1 MRRTGNAVARGG
13 MPETPLLGRLQ
24 TGAVMPTQSKAALP
38 QMPAS
43 LAARPGVRSSQRAG
57 FDRHVWVL
65 YLAPATLVLV
75 AVTIIPLFYLLYNS
89 LTNYDLRRAYLGRS
103 FTGLANYRTMLTDGT
118 FWDSV
123 RVALTV
129 TAGVVVV
136 QLTLGM
142 LLAILFSREFPG
154 KRVVRSL
161 FLLPLITTPVVVG
174 LTWRMLYNS
183 DLGMINYL
191 LGSVGLP
198 TPLWLASTRLALPS
212 IVITDTWHAVPF
224 VTLMFLAGLQS
235 LPNEPQEAAKIDGA
249 GYWRRFVDIT
259 LPQMRPLIFLALIFR
274 ATDAIRMFDLI
285 YVMTSG
291 GPANATQ
298 TLNMYAYKVGF
309 QFLNIGYGSAL
320 AVVLMLV
327 CIAISFVLVR
337 YSGIEL
343 QGGAR

>member
-1 MRRTGNAVARGG
+1 MSIQ
-13 MPETPLLGRLQ
+13 P
-24 TGAVMPTQSKAALP
+24 KAALP
-38 QMPAS
+38 RVAS
-43 LAARPGVRSSQRAG
+43 PLPTRPSVRPSRRGAL
-57 FDRHVWVL
+57 DRHVWIFYV
-65 YLAPATLVLV
+65 APATLVLV
-75 AVTIIPLFYLLYNS
+75 AVTIVPLFYLLYNS

-103 FTGLANYRTMLTDGT
+103 FTGLANYRTMLSDET
-118 FWDSV
+118 FWQSV

-129 TAGVVVV
+129 TAGVVIV

-142 LLAILFSREFPG
+142 LLAILFSRDFPG

-161 FLLPLITTPVVVG
+161 FLLPLITTQVVVG
-174 LTWRMLYNS
+174 LTWRMLYNA

-198 TPLWLASTRLALPS
+198 TPLWLASTRMALPS
-212 IVITDTWHAVPF
+212 VVITDTWHAVPF
-224 VTLMFLAGLQS
+224 VTLMFVAGLQG
-235 LPNEPQEAAKIDGA
+235 LPTEPQEAAKVDGA
-249 GYWRRFVDIT
+249 SYWRRFVDIT

-327 CIAISFVLVR
+327 CVAISFVLVR

-343 QGGAR
+343 EGGAR

>member
-1 MRRTGNAVARGG
+1 MAIQPNAV
-13 MPETPLLGRLQ
+13 TPR
-24 TGAVMPTQSKAALP
+24 VAAP
-38 QMPAS
+38 RP
-43 LAARPGVRSSQRAG
+43 ARPGIGPGRSG
-57 FDRHVWVL
+57 TLDRHVWIFYV
-65 YLAPATLVLV
+65 APAALVLV
-75 AVTIIPLFYLLYNS
+75 AVTLAPLVYLLYNS
-89 LTNYDLRRAYLGRS
+89 LTEYDLRRAYLGRT
-103 FTGLANYRTMLTDGT
+103 FVGVANYRAMLEDGS
-118 FWDSV
+118 FWQSV
-123 RVALTV
+123 RVALSV
-129 TAGVVVV
+129 TAGVVGAELV
-136 QLTLGM
+136 LGM
-142 LLAILFSREFPG
+142 ALALLFSRDFPG

-174 LTWRMLYNS
+174 LTWRMLYNA
-183 DLGMINYL
+183 DLGMINYV
-191 LGSVGLP
+191 LGSLGLP

-212 IVITDTWHAVPF
+212 VIITDTWHAVPF
-224 VTLMFLAGLQS
+224 VTLMFVAGLQS
-235 LPNEPQEAAKIDGA
+235 LPTEPQEAAKVDGA
-249 GYWRRFVDIT
+249 SPWRRFLDIT

-327 CIAISFVLVR
+327 CVAISFVLVK

-343 QGGAR
+343 EGGAR

>member
-1 MRRTGNAVARGG
+1 MS
-13 MPETPLLGRLQ
+13 
-24 TGAVMPTQSKAALP
+24 TQPKAALP
-38 QMPAS
+38 RVAAPLPVRPRVRPS
-43 LAARPGVRSSQRAG
+43 RLAAL
-57 FDRHVWVL
+57 DRHVWAL
-65 YLAPATLVLV
+65 YVAPATLVLV
-75 AVTIIPLFYLLYNS
+75 AVTVIPLFYLLYNS

-103 FTGLANYRTMLTDGT
+103 FAGLANYRTMLADET
-118 FWDSV
+118 FWQSV

-129 TAGVVVV
+129 TAGVVIVE
-136 QLTLGM
+136 LTVGM
-142 LLAILFSREFPG
+142 LLALLFSREFPG

-191 LGSVGLP
+191 LESAGLP
-198 TPLWLASTRLALPS
+198 TPLWLASTRMALPS
-212 IVITDTWHAVPF
+212 VVITDTWHAVPF

-235 LPNEPQEAAKIDGA
+235 LPHEPQEAAKVDGA
-249 GYWRRFVDIT
+249 SYWRRFLDIT

-343 QGGAR
+343 EGGTR

>member
-1 MRRTGNAVARGG
+1 MAIQPNTAVPRRAA
-13 MPETPLLGRLQ
+13 PLP
-24 TGAVMPTQSKAALP
+24 V
-38 QMPAS
+38 
-43 LAARPGVRSSQRAG
+43 RPGTRPRRFGAL
-57 FDRHVWVL
+57 DRHVWIFYV
-65 YLAPATLVLV
+65 APAALVLV
-75 AVTIIPLFYLLYNS
+75 AVTLAPLLYLVYNS
-89 LTNYDLRRAYLGRS
+89 LTDYDLRRAYLGRT
-103 FTGLANYRTMLTDGT
+103 FIGLGNYRAMLEDGT
-118 FWDSV
+118 FWQSL
-123 RVALTV
+123 RVALSV

-136 QLTLGM
+136 ELVFGM
-142 LLAILFSREFPG
+142 ALAMLFSRDFPG

-174 LTWRMLYNS
+174 LTWRMLYNA
-183 DLGMINYL
+183 DLGMINYI
-191 LGSVGLP
+191 LGSLGLP

-212 IVITDTWHAVPF
+212 VIITDTWHAVPF
-224 VTLMFLAGLQS
+224 VTLMFVAGLQS
-235 LPNEPQEAAKIDGA
+235 LPTEPQEAAKVDGA
-249 GYWRRFVDIT
+249 SAWRRFRDIT

-320 AVVLMLV
+320 AVVLMLACV
-327 CIAISFVLVR
+327 AISFALVK

-343 QGGAR
+343 EGGAR

>member
-1 MRRTGNAVARGG
+1 
-13 MPETPLLGRLQ
+13 
-24 TGAVMPTQSKAALP
+24 
-38 QMPAS
+38 
-43 LAARPGVRSSQRAG
+43 
-57 FDRHVWVL
+57 
-65 YLAPATLVLV
+65 
-75 AVTIIPLFYLLYNS
+75 
-89 LTNYDLRRAYLGRS
+89 
-103 FTGLANYRTMLTDGT
+103 
-118 FWDSV
+118 
-123 RVALTV
+123 
-129 TAGVVVV
+129 
-136 QLTLGM
+136 
-142 LLAILFSREFPG
+142 
-154 KRVVRSL
+154 
-161 FLLPLITTPVVVG
+161 LITTPVVVG

-191 LGSVGLP
+191 LDAAGLP

-212 IVITDTWHAVPF
+212 VVITDTWHAVPF
-224 VTLMFLAGLQS
+224 VTLMFVAGLQS
-235 LPNEPQEAAKIDGA
+235 LPTEPQEAAKVDGA
-249 GYWRRFVDIT
+249 SYWRRFLDIT

-320 AVVLMLV
+320 AVILMLV

-343 QGGAR
+343 EGGAR

>member
-1 MRRTGNAVARGG
+1 MAIQPNVAAPRVAA
-13 MPETPLLGRLQ
+13 PL
-24 TGAVMPTQSKAALP
+24 PT
-38 QMPAS
+38 
-43 LAARPGVRSSQRAG
+43 RPGVRRRFG
-57 FDRHVWVL
+57 VLDRHVWVL
-65 YLAPATLVLV
+65 YVAPAALVLV
-75 AVTIIPLFYLLYNS
+75 AVTLAPLVYLLYNS
-89 LTNYDLRRAYLGRS
+89 LTDYDLRRAYLGRT
-103 FTGLANYRTMLTDGT
+103 FIGLGNYRTMLEDGA
-118 FWDSV
+118 FWQSV
-123 RVALTV
+123 QVALTV

-136 QLTLGM
+136 ELVFGM
-142 LLAILFSREFPG
+142 ALAMLFSREFPG

-183 DLGMINYL
+183 DLGMINYV
-191 LGSVGLP
+191 LGSLGLP

-212 IVITDTWHAVPF
+212 VIITDTWHAVPF
-224 VTLMFLAGLQS
+224 VTLMFVAGLQS
-235 LPNEPQEAAKIDGA
+235 LPTEPQEAAKVDGA
-249 GYWRRFVDIT
+249 SAWRRFLDIT

-327 CIAISFVLVR
+327 CIGISFVLVK

-343 QGGAR
+343 EGGAR

>member
-1 MRRTGNAVARGG
+1 MSTRPKAILPRITQ
-13 MPETPLLGRLQ
+13 PL
-24 TGAVMPTQSKAALP
+24 P
-38 QMPAS
+38 
-43 LAARPGVRSSQRAG
+43 ARPGVRSSRLG
-57 FDRHVWVL
+57 VLDRHVWVL
-65 YLAPATLVLV
+65 YVAPATLVLV
-75 AVTIIPLFYLLYNS
+75 AVTIVPLFYLLYNS

-103 FTGLANYRTMLTDGT
+103 FVGLANYRSMLADET
-118 FWDSV
+118 FWQSV

-129 TAGVVVV
+129 TAGVVAV

-142 LLAILFSREFPG
+142 LLALLFSRDFPG

-191 LGSVGLP
+191 LESVGLP
-198 TPLWLASTRLALPS
+198 TPLWLASTRMALPS
-212 IVITDTWHAVPF
+212 VVITDTWHAVPF
-224 VTLMFLAGLQS
+224 VTLMFVAGLQS
-235 LPNEPQEAAKIDGA
+235 LPNEPQEAAKVDGA
-249 GYWRRFVDIT
+249 SYWRRFLDIT

-343 QGGAR
+343 EGGIR